1 MKKQITVQIESK
13 RFTISELTVEQ
24 IIELSTSTK
33 IGDDFSMLV
42 GEGMP
47 LAKIFTNFTEELKI
61 ILEKSCDF
69 SLEDLKQLAPSE
81 IKQLFEAFKEVNA
94 DFLLLLREV
103 GVIPA
108 LVKIKEQMATNFLK
122 ALAD

>member
-108 LVKIKEQMATNFLK
+108 LVKIKEQMAANFLK